1 MKTTSKLLKFLV
13 VWVTVLAS
21 GWISAEAQ
29 LANRKIQPNDVLIIR
44 VLNEPDMTQEAK
56 VTNDGRVNYFF
67 IGDVEVGGKTIGE
80 AKSFIQEA
88 LNKDYLVDPQV
99 SIEVRQ
105 YALQVITV
113 LGAVNK
119 AGQVQLPPDRQ
130 VDIVEAIGLA
140 GDFNRYANKS
150 RIELRRRGQN
160 TRYSYDDLRKL
171 TDPAKKVYVEPD
183 DVIDVAESKF

>member
-1 MKTTSKLLKFLV
+1 MLALLCLGFGTLP
-13 VWVTVLAS
+13 A
-21 GWISAEAQ
+21 GAQ

-44 VLNEPDMTQEAK
+44 VLNEPDMNQEAK

-67 IGDVEVGGKTIGE
+67 IGDVEVGGKTIAE
-80 AKSFIQEA
+80 AKTLIQDL

-105 YALQVITV
+105 YALQVVTI

-119 AGQVQLPPDRQ
+119 PGQVVLPPDRQ
-130 VDIVEAIGLA
+130 LDIVEAIGLA
-140 GDFNRYANKS
+140 GDFNRYANKD

-160 TRYSYDDLRKL
+160 TRYSYENLRKL
-171 TDPAKKVYVEPD
+171 TDPSKKVYVEPD
-183 DVIDVAESKF
+183 DIIDVAESKF